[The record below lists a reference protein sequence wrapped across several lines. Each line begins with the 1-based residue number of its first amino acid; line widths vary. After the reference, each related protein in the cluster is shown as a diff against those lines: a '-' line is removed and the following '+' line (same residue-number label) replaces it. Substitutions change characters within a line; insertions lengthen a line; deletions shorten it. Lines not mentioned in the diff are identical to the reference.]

1 MRSDFLFECDTVGS
15 EKRLILCTVD
25 LDLAEV
31 FVDLDRGVVEIGG
44 GHIEI
49 VYVLIH
55 TVGKIAVVF
64 VAAEEELDAVF
75 AAEVI
80 ELAESAFG
88 QDGGVQLLGYAEVA
102 EEHDMLRALSRGF
115 AYAFARRN

>member
-1 MRSDFLFECDTVGS
+1 M
-15 EKRLILCTVD
+15 ILCAVNF
-25 LDLAEV
+25 DLAEV

-49 VYVLIH
+49 VDVFIH
-55 TVGKIAVVF
+55 TVGKIAVVL

-88 QDGGVQLLGYAEVA
+88 QDGGI
-102 EEHDMLRALSRGF
+102 
-115 AYAFARRN
+115 